1 MDIIILNG
9 ASSSGK
15 SSIAKELQSILPDN
29 YLHLGIDTFIEMMPK
44 RTINLADPD
53 VPSDGFYW
61 QTEAAENSPAL
72 RIKSGEYGVQVN
84 HAYHTTV
91 KHLADLGLKVIV
103 DDVMNGGNEQQS
115 WLETLDDTKSLFVAV
130 MCSDIELR
138 NRENLR
144 TDRINGSA
152 LEQNH
157 RVHNGVSYD
166 FQVNTTNCSPQK
178 CAQEIAS
185 HITNALK

>member
-44 RTINLADPD
+44 RTINLTEPD
-53 VPSDGFYW
+53 IPSDGFYW
-61 QTEAAENSPAL
+61 QTESGNHPPSL
-72 RIKSGEYGVQVN
+72 CIKSGEYGEHIN
-84 HAYHTTV
+84 HAYHSTV

-103 DDVMNGGNEQQS
+103 DDVMNGGIEQQS
-115 WLETLDDTKSLFVAV
+115 WLEALGDTKCLFVAV
-130 MCSDIELR
+130 MCSDTELR
-138 NRENLR
+138 NREHLR
-144 TDRINGSA
+144 DDRINGSA
-152 LEQNH
+152 VEQNC
-157 RVHNGVSYD
+157 RVHNGVVYH
-166 FQVNTTNCSPQK
+166 FQVNTTHCSPQQ

-185 HITNALK
+185 YITNA